1 MQIQVIVCSQMQQ
14 SENTKNRSTVHCWFD
29 TQAQS
34 CLMMT
39 HSTTFK
45 MGFQLTLD
53 FLLFTPG
60 NITWQEH
67 KEMCV
72 FKYIQS
78 YSATVFFESFHCLLK
93 IPDILLLYY
102 LLQIVLS
109 KPFMFEFLDEYF
121 DRVHTNLV
129 RCLHC
134 FGNKKSSPVHH
145 SHSPVFFQNTI
156 SRLVPAKL
164 VGLRMIHP
172 NIFVHG
178 DFQNSKMDL
187 HYISNSISFSSN
199 GK

>member
-1 MQIQVIVCSQMQQ
+1 
-14 SENTKNRSTVHCWFD
+14 
-29 TQAQS
+29 
-34 CLMMT
+34 
-39 HSTTFK
+39 
-45 MGFQLTLD
+45 
-53 FLLFTPG
+53 
-60 NITWQEH
+60 
-67 KEMCV
+67 
-72 FKYIQS
+72 
-78 YSATVFFESFHCLLK
+78 
-93 IPDILLLYY
+93 
-102 LLQIVLS
+102 
-109 KPFMFEFLDEYF
+109 MFEFLDEYF

-199 GK
+199 GKWCHYKTPRFQDILNIQKSKQRVEHIWWTGWIFWLGFPNARRNE